1 MSRNRKIEIVKVP
14 RNTHPNPRPQ
24 TFPRM
29 PRLYLEL
36 IQNNTKVKQGKLGTE
51 YVHVYDTSEQPQ
63 TKTYDP
69 PPEVK
74 QTDPLGMLVDDDTV
88 VSSEPGSIEYKS
100 RNESV
105 EHRESD
111 TDKYKDDGNGDS
123 RSVDSVSTIGSRS
136 AASTARDGGSVSKRL
151 ENLLGDDKS
160 VSTTRSN
167 RDKYK
172 KHRNRSGESIEEKLN
187 KMAPSYAE
195 LEAAGAFVPRRELK
209 DISAEPEIERNQDDM
224 KRELLFKFELL
235 RKSYPE
241 STIPEYTIHT
251 DYKTMVISYE
261 DCVRRL
267 SLDSSVESY
276 KQYLIYAFMAL
287 EFGLGKFLKIDMEG
301 FTQQQIISMSS
312 YEKLLIELGEKS
324 YVPEGS
330 EWSVE
335 VRLLGLVLM
344 NTAFFVVSKMILSKT
359 NVNLM
364 NMVNGMTGG
373 STTKDTVSPEPEVKP
388 LSPKRGMKAPK
399 FDLSDL

>member
-1 MSRNRKIEIVKVP
+1 MSKNRKTEVVKIP
-14 RNTHPNPRPQ
+14 RDTKPIPRPQ

-36 IQNNTKVKQGKLGTE
+36 IQNNTKVKQDKIGIE
-51 YVHVYDTSEQPQ
+51 YIHVYDTNE
-63 TKTYDP
+63 TNETRDTRETYETRETS
-69 PPEVK
+69 PPEP
-74 QTDPLGMLVDDDTV
+74 TDPLSMLVDDDSITSSV
-88 VSSEPGSIEYKS
+88 RSRNSKSKLGDESDRERSIASVSS
-100 RNESV
+100 V
-105 EHRESD
+105 
-111 TDKYKDDGNGDS
+111 
-123 RSVDSVSTIGSRS
+123 GSRS
-136 AASTARDGGSVSKRL
+136 AGEGSISKRL
-151 ENLLGDDKS
+151 EDLLGDDKS
-160 VSTTRSN
+160 TSTTRSN

-172 KHRNRSGESIEEKLN
+172 KVRNRSGASIEEKFD
-187 KMAPSYAE
+187 KVAPSYAE
-195 LEAAGAFVPRRELK
+195 LEAAGAFVPRREYK
-209 DISAEPEIERNQDDM
+209 DISTEPEIEINQDDM

-241 STIPEYTIHT
+241 TTIPEYTVHT

-267 SLDSSVESY
+267 SLDSSVESF

-344 NTAFFVVSKMILSKT
+344 NTAFFVVSKMIMDNT
-359 NVNLM
+359 NVNLV
-364 NMVNGMTGG
+364 NMMNGMTGG
-373 STTKDTVSPEPEVKP
+373 TASKSTEPDDVEP
-388 LSPKRGMKAPK
+388 LPRKKGMKPPS

>member
-1 MSRNRKIEIVKVP
+1 MGEYKMSRNRKVEIVKIP
-14 RNTHPNPRPQ
+14 RTSHPNPRPQ

-36 IQNNTKVKQGKLGTE
+36 IQNNTKIKQDKIGTE
-51 YVHVYDTSEQPQ
+51 YVHVYGSPEPEPPKTSVAEEFAPVERA
-63 TKTYDP
+63 P
-69 PPEVK
+69 
-74 QTDPLGMLVDDDTV
+74 DPLGMLVGDSDDD
-88 VSSEPGSIEYKS
+88 VSGYES
-100 RNESV
+100 RNDS
-105 EHRESD
+105 RKESD
-111 TDKYKDDGNGDS
+111 VGLDN
-123 RSVDSVSTIGSRS
+123 RSVVSVSTIGSRS
-136 AASTARDGGSVSKRL
+136 AVSSADEGSVSKRL
-151 ENLLGDDKS
+151 ENLLGDDD
-160 VSTTRSN
+160 TTVASSKSN

-172 KHRNRSGESIEEKLN
+172 KTRDRSGASLEK
-187 KMAPSYAE
+187 KFDKVAPSYSE

-209 DISAEPEIERNQDDM
+209 DISVEPEIERNTDDM

-235 RKSYPE
+235 RKSYPD
-241 STIPEYTIHT
+241 STIPEYTVHT
-251 DYKTMVISYE
+251 DYKTMVMSYE

-267 SLDSSVESY
+267 SLDSSVESF

-287 EFGLGKFLKIDMEG
+287 EFGLGKFLKLDMEG

-344 NTAFFVVSKMILSKT
+344 NTAFFVVSKMVMNKT

-364 NMVNGMTGG
+364 NMMNGMTGTAKG
-373 STTKDTVSPEPEVKP
+373 GGGGDDDDQVEPLPQV
-388 LSPKRGMKAPK
+388 KRGMKPPT